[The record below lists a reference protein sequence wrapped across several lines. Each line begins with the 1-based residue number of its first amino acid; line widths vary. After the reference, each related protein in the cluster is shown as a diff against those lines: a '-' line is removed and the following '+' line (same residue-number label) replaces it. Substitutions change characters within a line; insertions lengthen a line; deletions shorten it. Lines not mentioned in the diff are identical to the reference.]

1 MEINKEEVEQ
11 RFRRSRV
18 SYNDN
23 ARVQKMVV
31 DRDGSHDFVIRGAC
45 AGEDIGDRLRY
56 GFVDLATATNF
67 SE

>member
-1 MEINKEEVEQ
+1 
-11 RFRRSRV
+11 
-18 SYNDN
+18 
-23 ARVQKMVV
+23 MVV
-31 DRDGSHDFVIRGAC
+31 DRMVPMILSSVER

>member
-31 DRDGSHDFVIRGAC
+31 DRMVVIRGAC